1 MARRRKTRRDPH
13 AEREAQ
19 KYDNP
24 IPSREYI
31 MELLEERGVLMN
43 REELEAELNITSE
56 DQIEALRRRLRAMER
71 DGQLVRNRRGGYG
84 LVDKMDL
91 KAGRVIAHP
100 DGFGFLVPDEGDQDI
115 FLHGRQMSALF
126 HGDRA
131 LVRIAGEDRRGR
143 PEGALV
149 EVLERN
155 TTEVVGRYLDEGGV
169 GVVVPDDKRMRRD
182 IIIPRGQGGEA
193 ENGQIVVVELV
204 EQPTKRTPP
213 LGRVREVM
221 GDHMAPGMEIDIA
234 IRAHSLPQRWPDA
247 VEAQIAGLGE
257 EVPEEAKE
265 GRVDLRNTPLVT
277 IDGEDARDF
286 DDAVYCKRTKTGWK
300 LLVAIADVSHYVEPT
315 SALDVEAHNRAT
327 SVYFP
332 ERVIPM
338 LPEVLSNGLC
348 SINPKV
354 DRLCMVCEMTIDRGG
369 NMTRSRFYEGV
380 MHSHARLTY
389 NQVWAMIGEEQNAEL
404 REQFKDVLP
413 HVEELHRLYKQLRIL
428 RTARGAIDFE
438 TTETRIV
445 FGEERKIDRIVPLV
459 RNDAHK
465 LIEECMILAN
475 VAAAKFLEK
484 HKIPGLY
491 RVHQGPKEE
500 KIADLREFLKELG
513 LELGANGEEGKPS
526 AMDYAKLLGQ
536 VERRP
541 DAHLIQTV
549 MLRSLSQAVYSPD
562 NRGHFGLAH
571 DQYAHFTSPI
581 RRYPDLL
588 THRAIRHITRGGKVS
603 TFRYSHGDLV
613 TIGEHCS
620 ANERRADE
628 ATRDATNWLKCEYM
642 MDKVGE
648 TFPGII
654 TSVTGFGIFVE
665 LQDIYVEGLVHIT
678 SLPND
683 YFHFDQAHHR
693 LVGERTGKKFRLGDE
708 VEVLV
713 VRVNLD
719 DRKVDFDLVT
729 EEGAG
734 AEKPAEREGRHK
746 GDRKRGRRQ
755 DRRQDRSGDRRD
767 ERRAPEPVEEKI
779 VEEPP
784 FVEPVVEAAPEAVEE
799 PPRGAAPAREEGE
812 GGGRKRRKRRRRGR
826 GRGERREERR
836 DDMMPTFESRQ
847 PLTPEEE
854 AELQR
859 REAAL
864 RAKQEAEEE
873 AGMVEGAQ
881 PPRPAEERGE
891 EGGGRK
897 RRRRRRPRR
906 RGRKPEAADQQAAGG
921 NVAETPAPAPA
932 EPKPVE
938 KPVEKKPEPV
948 AEKPAA
954 EAEPKKAAAPKKK
967 AVTKKKAAAKKKV
980 AETKAAPKKKAA
992 TKKKAAVKKAAAAT
1006 TKKKVATKKK
1016 AVVKKAA
1023 TATATKKAATKKKA
1037 VTKKKAAV
1045 KKAATATAKKK
1056 AVTKKKAAVK
1066 KATTA
1071 TTKKKVATKKKA
1083 AVKKSAA
1090 TATAKKKAVTKK
1102 KAATKKKVATKKK
1115 AVAKKKA

>member
-1 MARRRKTRRDPH
+1 MD
-13 AEREAQ
+13 
-19 KYDNP
+19 
-24 IPSREYI
+24 
-31 MELLEERGVLMN
+31 LLADRGVLMS
-43 REELEAELNITSE
+43 REELEAELGLRSE
-56 DQIEALRRRLRAMER
+56 EQVEALRRRLRAMER
-71 DGQLVRNRRGGYG
+71 DGQLVLNRRGGYG
-84 LVDKMDL
+84 LVEKMDL

-100 DGFGFLVPDEGDQDI
+100 DGFGFLVPDEGGDDI

-155 TTEVVGRYLDEGGV
+155 TAEVVGRYLDEGGV

-182 IIIPRGQGGEA
+182 IIIPRGENHGA
-193 ENGQIVVVELV
+193 ENGQIVVVALI

-234 IRAHSLPQRWPDA
+234 IRAHSLPQQWPEA
-247 VEAQIAGLGE
+247 VEAQIAGLAE
-257 EVPEEAKE
+257 EVLEEAKE
-265 GRVDLRNTPLVT
+265 GRVDLRSTPLVT

-300 LLVAIADVSHYVEPT
+300 LLVAIADVSHYVEPK
-315 SALDVEAHNRAT
+315 SPLDEEAHNRAT

-348 SINPKV
+348 SINPQV

-369 NMTRSRFYEGV
+369 NMTRSRFYEAV

-389 NQVWAMIGEEQNAEL
+389 NQVWAMIGEEQDQEL
-404 REQFKDVLP
+404 RERFKDVLP
-413 HVEELHRLYKQLRIL
+413 HVEELHLLYKQLRIL
-428 RTARGAIDFE
+428 RTARGAIDFD

-445 FGEERKIDRIVPLV
+445 FGEARKIERIVPLV

-484 HKIPGLY
+484 NKIPGLY

-526 AMDYAKLLGQ
+526 PMDYAQMLGQ

-588 THRAIRHITRGGKVS
+588 THRAIRHIIRGGKPA

-628 ATRDATNWLKCEYM
+628 ATREATNWLKCEYM

-648 TFPGII
+648 RFPGII
-654 TSVTGFGIFVE
+654 TAVTGFGIFVE
-665 LQDIYVEGLVHIT
+665 LKDIYVEGLVHVT

-693 LVGERTGKKFRLGDE
+693 LVGERTGRMFRLGDE
-708 VEVLV
+708 VEVQV
-713 VRVNLD
+713 TRVNLD
-719 DRKVDFDLVT
+719 DRKVDFDLVSG
-729 EEGAG
+729 ERSVER
-734 AEKPAEREGRHK
+734 PARA
-746 GDRKRGRRQ
+746 
-755 DRRQDRSGDRRD
+755 DRRSSRK
-767 ERRAPEPVEEKI
+767 ERRKPDREAATPMTPEVEVPHEAD
-779 VEEPP
+779 VVPNEDVVPETDAVP
-784 FVEPVVEAAPEAVEE
+784 EVEAAP
-799 PPRGAAPAREEGE
+799 AAPADPTSAPSHDEGD
-812 GGGRKRRKRRRRGR
+812 GTARKRRRKDKRRRRGR
-826 GRGERREERR
+826 RGEARPGEVRSEGGIELE
-836 DDMMPTFESRQ
+836 FRQ

-864 RAKQEAEEE
+864 RLREE
-873 AGMVEGAQ
+873 AMAEDEAWPADDASPAVVADGA
-881 PPRPAEERGE
+881 PRDD
-891 EGGGRK
+891 GGKSK

-906 RGRKPEAADQQAAGG
+906 RGRKGGEAALAVDADGQAAAEDTTAP
-921 NVAETPAPAPA
+921 VAAPEPSSPPSPDSSSTPKPPESQVAAPRVVESRPAEPQPVREAAETSSAETPTMAT
-932 EPKPVE
+932 PVVDE
-938 KPVEKKPEPV
+938 RPVV
-948 AEKPAA
+948 
-954 EAEPKKAAAPKKK
+954 KKK
-967 AVTKKKAAAKKKV
+967 TATKKKAAAKKSV
-980 AETKAAPKKKAA
+980 A
-992 TKKKAAVKKAAAAT
+992 
-1006 TKKKVATKKK
+1006 KKKVA
-1016 AVVKKAA
+1016 AA
-1023 TATATKKAATKKKA
+1023 AAP
-1037 VTKKKAAV
+1037 
-1045 KKAATATAKKK
+1045 
-1056 AVTKKKAAVK
+1056 
-1066 KATTA
+1066 
-1071 TTKKKVATKKKA
+1071 KKKVATKKKA
-1083 AVKKSAA
+1083 AVKKSVTEAA
-1090 TATAKKKAVTKK
+1090 PKKTAAAKKKTAVKKAVAEVAPKKAATKK
-1102 KAATKKKVATKKK
+1102 KAAVEKASVAAEAPQEAVTKKKVATKKK
-1115 AVAKKKA
+1115 AATKKSAVKAAPATAAPKKKATTKKKVAAKKKSATKKKAVATKKA